1 MGLYSSHIRVVYTT
15 NLVVFTLVPN
25 FALST
30 TRKNVI
36 LMNKKFTKSADKMLA
51 GVCGGIADY
60 CDIDSTV
67 VRVAYTLTTC
77 LTGFLPA
84 VILYVILALSMP
96 QSDFE

>member
-1 MGLYSSHIRVVYTT
+1 M
-15 NLVVFTLVPN
+15 P
-25 FALST
+25 
-30 TRKNVI
+30 
-36 LMNKKFTKSADKMLA
+36 MNKKFTKSADKMLA

-84 VILYVILALSMP
+84 VVL
-96 QSDFE
+96 